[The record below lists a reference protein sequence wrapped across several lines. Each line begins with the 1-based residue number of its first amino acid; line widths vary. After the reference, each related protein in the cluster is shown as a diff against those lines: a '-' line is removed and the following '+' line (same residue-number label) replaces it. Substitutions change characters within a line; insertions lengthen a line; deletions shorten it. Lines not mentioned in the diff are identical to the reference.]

1 MSGFP
6 VRRLTI
12 ALLASLIVLAAGA
25 RADDLDRQRAQ
36 REVAAQKLFDEVK
49 TTLADAR
56 RLERTDPREAAR
68 MLRRCLNHVEDDTV
82 LAEPQR
88 TALQRQLRALCAT
101 SRKPIAPR
109 QDRDAQARI
118 AAEKRKLEAERKAN
132 PSSAA
137 DKAKELYDANKG
149 KVAEASKLKSA
160 KEAGFSGVVGSIADS
175 AIPTEKNMTFASSY
189 AYRAALRGK
198 QKLTETERLL
208 LKALNSV
215 MSVDFT
221 DKKSTFR
228 EALDEIMERTD
239 QKVKII
245 LDQESLK
252 EKMVE
257 YDDLV
262 KFKAKKVTVRTIL
275 KKILADRGLTYI
287 IKEGTIQV
295 ITPEKARE
303 SLVARSYPIGD
314 LASSLDMRFNPILRR
329 LQMLQNVAQLIDL
342 MQNSIDPPSWQAN
355 GGLGTISFY
364 EPTMS
369 LVVRQTAEMHY
380 QLGGS
385 LSRTSGLPRKGSDP
399 LNAGGL
405 TPLLEGR

>member
-1 MSGFP
+1 
-6 VRRLTI
+6 
-12 ALLASLIVLAAGA
+12 LLACLFLATVSA

-49 TTLADAR
+49 TTLAESR
-56 RLERTDPREAAR
+56 RLERTDPREATR
-68 MLRRCLNHVEDDTV
+68 LLRRCLNHVEDDTV

-88 TALQRQLRALCAT
+88 TALQRQLRARLRDVEEAE
-101 SRKPIAPR
+101 RAK
-109 QDRDAQARI
+109 QDRDAAARI
-118 AAEKRKLEAERKAN
+118 AAEKRRLEAERKAD

-137 DKAKELYDANKG
+137 GKAKEIYDTTKG
-149 KVAEASKLKSA
+149 RVADAARLKSA
-160 KEAGFSGVVGSIADS
+160 KEAGFNGAVGSVAD
-175 AIPTEKNMTFASSY
+175 ATVPTTKDLTFASSY

-221 DKKSTFR
+221 GKKSTFR
-228 EALDEIMERTD
+228 EAIDEIMERTD

-245 LDQESLK
+245 LDQDSLK
-252 EKMVE
+252 EKGVE
-257 YDDLV
+257 YDDPV

-275 KKILADRGLTYI
+275 KKILADRGLTYV

-303 SLVARSYPIGD
+303 TLIARSYPIGD

-329 LQMLQNVAQLIDL
+329 LQMLQTVAQLIDL
-342 MQNSIDPPSWQAN
+342 IQNGIDPPSWQAN

-369 LVVRQTAEMHY
+369 LAIRQTAEMHY

-385 LSRTSGLPRKGSDP
+385 LSR
-399 LNAGGL
+399 
-405 TPLLEGR
+405 